1 MSSSCYRNRFTDV
14 ALELKR
20 SVVYE
25 IISLEYIYIY
35 KYTHTHTY
43 IYIYIYIYIY
53 FIFIFIFI
61 PFNIKKK
68 PLIPGASIKG
78 QNELFHSIDFPVLNV
93 VFLFKPAGTVVVSP
107 AVSTPCQPTLKSAS
121 IVKGDKSHDRTFD
134 DNCFHVTQDGCQDG
148 VSDIVVFRGW
158 RARVAV
164 RNQSAVSKHTSLRQE
179 R

>member
-1 MSSSCYRNRFTDV
+1 MASENLVLDIRGPCR
-14 ALELKR
+14 
-20 SVVYE
+20 
-25 IISLEYIYIY
+25 YI
-35 KYTHTHTY
+35 TGNSFSAHAQC
-43 IYIYIYIYIY
+43 
-53 FIFIFIFI
+53 
-61 PFNIKKK
+61 
-68 PLIPGASIKG
+68 ASIKG